1 VTPLFERLAV
11 RPPRRVLVVQ
21 TAYLGDTVFT
31 SALVAALVD
40 RFPSAR
46 VELCVAPRAS
56 DVARAIPGAAQV
68 HLFDKRGVDRGLF
81 GLRRV
86 AARLR
91 DAGAIDL
98 AVVPHRSPR
107 SALLA
112 FLSGAAERVGFGGTL
127 ASLLYTAKVAQPAG
141 GFLEQEAALAR
152 AVGAAPRAMRLV
164 APAQHVAA
172 ARGLLG
178 DAPLAAL
185 CVGSEWETKIWP
197 PERLAALADGLAA
210 RGLLPVL
217 LGGPREK
224 PLARAV
230 AAAMRARAV
239 DTAGNSVAEAL
250 GILSLASLCVGG
262 DTGLVHAARA
272 LGVPTVALFGP
283 TSAAVHAFGPR
294 ERAVSLGLEC
304 SPCGAHGAR
313 VCPLGHHRC
322 MRELDEARVLAACES
337 VLGLVALG
345 AAR

>member
-1 VTPLFERLAV
+1 VTSLLERLVV

-40 RFPSAR
+40 RFPGAR
-46 VELCVAPRAS
+46 LELCVAPRAA

-68 HLFDKRGVDRGLF
+68 HLFDKRGADRGLS

-91 DAGAIDL
+91 EAGEIDL

-127 ASLLYTAKVAQPAG
+127 ASLLYTAKVARPAG

-152 AVGAAPRAMRLV
+152 AVGAVPRAMRLV

-230 AAAMRARAV
+230 ASAMRARAV

-272 LGVPTVALFGP
+272 MGVPTVAVFGP
-283 TSAAVHAFGPR
+283 TTPLLHQFGPR
-294 ERAVSLGLEC
+294 ERAVSLGLSC
-304 SPCGAHGAR
+304 SPCSAHGSR
-313 VCPLGHHRC
+313 RCPLGHHRC
-322 MRELDEARVLAACES
+322 LRDLDAERVAAACQE
-337 VLGLVALG
+337 VLLA
-345 AAR
+345 